1 VTEAAHLPM
10 REVIRRVGALPG
22 VRPVRFVPLLLPMWA
37 VDVVATVRE
46 AQSYDV
52 FDRYLTRALAEA
64 GLSGVGELAA
74 FFGVEPV
81 LVERTAR
88 FLESLGHLR
97 RSPAGLILTDLGRR
111 SIADGRRYR
120 LSAGRRLTLRFDGG
134 AGEPVP
140 YAHATHAVWLP
151 GPALT
156 LPDGTVFTPLDPPG
170 RTPGGPPVAGP
181 GGPLAGSGSSRPL
194 AGSGSSR
201 PPADTGSGGPP
212 PDAVD
217 RLLARDD
224 VADFTGPAVPVEVEV
239 AGVRPVWLPVYLVA
253 CEDEPL
259 VFGWAVDGPDP
270 YLLQVYRGCAG
281 ESDPDVSQCGDRHG
295 P

>member
-10 REVIRRVGALPG
+10 REVVRRVGALPG
-22 VRPVRFVPLLLPMWA
+22 VRPLRFVPLLLPMWA

-46 AQSYDV
+46 AHSYDV

-64 GLSGVGELAA
+64 GLSGVAELAA
-74 FFGVEPV
+74 YFGVEPA

-97 RSPAGLILTDLGRR
+97 RSPSGLTLTDLGRR

-120 LSAGRRLTLRFDGG
+120 LSPGRRLTLRFDGG

-151 GPALT
+151 EPALT
-156 LPDGTVFTPLDPPG
+156 LPDGTVFRPL
-170 RTPGGPPVAGP
+170 TAPGGWGV
-181 GGPLAGSGSSRPL
+181 LL
-194 AGSGSSR
+194 
-201 PPADTGSGGPP
+201 

-224 VADFTGPAVPVEVEV
+224 VADFTGPAVPVEVAASEP
-239 AGVRPVWLPVYLVA
+239 RPVWLPVYLVA

-281 ESDPDVSQCGDRHG
+281 ESDPDVS
-295 P
+295 